1 MKLVIMDL
9 EIRMFDDS
17 EYEEG
22 LLEQDLF
29 AKTPQGIIGLD
40 MKLLFSDE

>member
-9 EIRMFDDS
+9 EIRMFDNS

-29 AKTPQGIIGLD
+29 GKTP
-40 MKLLFSDE
+40 